1 MFRTVAAVI
10 AGNFVWTA
18 LWLGLNALLR
28 TQGLLPPDPTQRVE
42 AAAPLAVMLVAS
54 VVFSIAVGW
63 ITTAIASGK
72 AYVAAMILAMI
83 QLALG
88 VFFQAQAWQLMPVW
102 YHVPFL
108 LLLVPATLLGAWFRL
123 R

>member
-1 MFRTVAAVI
+1 MIRTVAAVI
-10 AGNFVWTA
+10 AGNFIWTG

-28 TQGLLPPDPTQRVE
+28 MQGMLPAESTQRVE
-42 AAAPLAVMLVAS
+42 APAPLGVLLLAS

-63 ITTAIASGK
+63 ITTAIAGGNT
-72 AYVAAMILAMI
+72 YWAAIILAVI

-88 VFFQAQAWQLMPVW
+88 IFFQSQAWHLMPIW

-108 LLLVPATLLGAWFRL
+108 LLVVPATLLGAWLRL

>member
-1 MFRTVAAVI
+1 MFRTVAAVV
-10 AGNFVWTA
+10 AGNFIWTA

-28 TQGLLPPDPTQRVE
+28 MQGLLPAEPTQRVD
-42 AAAPLAVMLVAS
+42 APAPLGVMLIAS

-63 ITTAIASGK
+63 ITTAIAGGNT
-72 AYVAAMILAMI
+72 YWAAIILAVI

-88 VFFQAQAWQLMPVW
+88 IFFQTQSWHLMPIW
-102 YHVPFL
+102 YHLPFL
-108 LLLVPATLLGAWFRL
+108 LLLVPATLLGAWLRL